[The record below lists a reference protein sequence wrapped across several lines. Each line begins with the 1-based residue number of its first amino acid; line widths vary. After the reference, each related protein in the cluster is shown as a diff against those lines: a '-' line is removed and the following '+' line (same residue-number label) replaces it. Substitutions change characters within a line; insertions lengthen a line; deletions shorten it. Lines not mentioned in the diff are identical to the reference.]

1 MNKLL
6 KFLWHKWYLLL
17 LAASAIIAQCY
28 LQLLLPERMG
38 VIQKLITTQS
48 DVDINKILIEGG
60 WMILI
65 SFGVVCLAFIQFH
78 SASYISSYVGK
89 KLREEMYSKVN
100 AISLADYNKYG
111 TATLITRTTN
121 DIEQI
126 KTFML
131 MAIRILVMSPT
142 MMIIAIIKTAN
153 IKPTLL
159 LVLAGALVAI
169 VIALIILLYFA
180 SPIFKKI
187 QEKIDNITVVLR
199 ESLTGI
205 RVIRAY
211 NQEENEYNKF
221 DFTNKDLTN
230 TYIKVNRLMSFIN
243 PFINIVFNLCF
254 IGIYAL
260 GFYLIDGISGTDRE
274 LITTISTTIADV
286 SVVAQYSSQIM
297 MSFVMFAM
305 IFIMMPQ
312 ALASSKRVIEILNID
327 TNKDNEE
334 VLSFSKGYDLYQNK
348 LKELYDKEDALIKP
362 IKEKYEKNY
371 NKSFNYDLIKYQ
383 LNTMSEKE
391 SSKSPLKKYIDE
403 YDKIHNKYHLE
414 RKEVRQKYRNYSVQN
429 LTTEEKDKII
439 KSKFTNPDIKGVIEF
454 KNVSFAYPG
463 SNTPCIENINFIT
476 KPGTTIAIIG
486 STGSGKSTLIN
497 LIPKFYKVTSGEISL
512 DGVNIND
519 LPADIVRDKIGFV
532 PQSALLFKGTIR
544 SNLLFANKNATEDKL
559 KEALRIAQAENFVSK
574 LSDGIDSFVSQS
586 GKNFS
591 GGQKQ
596 RLCIARA
603 LVKDA
608 ELYIFDDSF
617 SALDFKTD
625 AKLRSALKDY
635 TKNSSVIVVAQRVS
649 SILDADNI
657 IVLNEGKI
665 VGQGKHEELME
676 TCKIY
681 QDIVASQLDKDEIEK
696 TIKLK
701 HEALASGG
709 E

>member
-17 LAASAIIAQCY
+17 LAVSAIIAQCY

-65 SFGVVCLAFIQFH
+65 SFGVVCLAFIQFY
-78 SASYISSYVGK
+78 SASYVSSYVGK

-153 IKPTLL
+153 IKPKLL

-391 SSKSPLKKYIDE
+391 SSKSPLKKYIVE

-476 KPGTTIAIIG
+476 KPGTTTAIIG

-559 KEALRIAQAENFVSK
+559 KEALRIAQADNFVSK

-625 AKLRSALKDY
+625 AKLRSALKDF

-665 VGQGKHEELME
+665 VGQGKHEELMKN
-676 TCKIY
+676 CKVY

>member
-1 MNKLL
+1 MSKLL
-6 KFLWHKWYLLL
+6 RFLWHKWYLLL

-38 VIQKLITTQS
+38 VIQKLITTQN
-48 DVDINKILIEGG
+48 DVDISKILIEGG

-65 SFGVVCLAFIQFH
+65 SFGVVCLAFIQFY
-78 SASYISSYVGK
+78 SASYVSSYVGK

-100 AISLADYNKYG
+100 AISLAEYNKYG

-169 VIALIILLYFA
+169 IIAIIILLYFV

-211 NQEENEYNKF
+211 NQEENEYKKF

-230 TYIKVNRLMSFIN
+230 IYIKVNRLMSFIN

-274 LITTISTTIADV
+274 LIKTISTTIADV
-286 SVVAQYSSQIM
+286 SVIAQYSSQIM

-305 IFIMMPQ
+305 IFIMIPQ

-371 NKSFNYDLIKYQ
+371 NKPFNYDLIKYQ

-454 KNVSFAYPG
+454 KNVNFAYPG
-463 SNTPCIENINFIT
+463 SNTPCIENINFTT
-476 KPGTTIAIIG
+476 KPGTTTAIIG

-532 PQSALLFKGTIR
+532 PQSALLFKGTIK
-544 SNLLFANKNATEDKL
+544 SNLLFANKNATDDKL

-676 TCKIY
+676 TCKVY
-681 QDIVASQLDKDEIEK
+681 QDIVASQLDKDEIER

-701 HEALASGG
+701 HEALANGG

>member
-1 MNKLL
+1 MSKLL
-6 KFLWHKWYLLL
+6 RFLWHKWYLLL

-38 VIQKLITTQS
+38 VIQKLITTQN
-48 DVDINKILIEGG
+48 DVDISKILIEGG

-65 SFGVVCLAFIQFH
+65 SFGVVCLAFIQFY
-78 SASYISSYVGK
+78 SASYVSSYVGK
-89 KLREEMYSKVN
+89 KLRKEMYSKVN
-100 AISLADYNKYG
+100 AISLAEYNKYG

-169 VIALIILLYFA
+169 VIALIILLYFV

-211 NQEENEYNKF
+211 NQEENEYKKF

-274 LITTISTTIADV
+274 LIKTISTTIADV
-286 SVVAQYSSQIM
+286 SVIAQYSSQIM

-383 LNTMSEKE
+383 LNTMSEKV
-391 SSKSPLKKYIDE
+391 SSKSPLKKYIDG

-429 LTTEEKDKII
+429 ITTEEKDKII

-454 KNVSFAYPG
+454 KNVNFAYPG
-463 SNTPCIENINFIT
+463 SNTPCIENINFTT
-476 KPGTTIAIIG
+476 KPGTTTAIIG

-532 PQSALLFKGTIR
+532 PQSALLFKGTIK
-544 SNLLFANKNATEDKL
+544 SNLLFANKNATDDKL

-676 TCKIY
+676 TCKVY

-696 TIKLK
+696 TINLK
-701 HEALASGG
+701 HEALANGG

>member
-1 MNKLL
+1 MNKLF

-28 LQLLLPERMG
+28 LQLLLPERTG

-48 DVDINKILIEGG
+48 DVDISKILIEGG

-65 SFGVVCLAFIQFH
+65 SFGVVCLAFMQFY
-78 SASYISSYVGK
+78 SASYVSSYVGK

-463 SNTPCIENINFIT
+463 SNAPCIENINFIT
-476 KPGTTIAIIG
+476 KPGTTTAIIG

-676 TCKIY
+676 TCKVY

>member
-1 MNKLL
+1 MSKLL
-6 KFLWHKWYLLL
+6 RFLWHKWYLLL

-38 VIQKLITTQS
+38 VIQKLITTQN
-48 DVDINKILIEGG
+48 DVDISKILIEGG

-65 SFGVVCLAFIQFH
+65 SFGVVCLAFIQFY
-78 SASYISSYVGK
+78 SASYVSSYVGK

-100 AISLADYNKYG
+100 AISLAEYNKYG

-169 VIALIILLYFA
+169 IIAIIILLYFA

-211 NQEENEYNKF
+211 NQEENEYKKF

-243 PFINIVFNLCF
+243 PFINIIFNLCF

-274 LITTISTTIADV
+274 LIKTISTTIADV

-371 NKSFNYDLIKYQ
+371 NKFFNYDLIKYQ

-454 KNVSFAYPG
+454 KNVNFAYPG
-463 SNTPCIENINFIT
+463 SNTPCIENINFTT
-476 KPGTTIAIIG
+476 KPGTTTAIIG

-532 PQSALLFKGTIR
+532 PQSALLFKGTIK
-544 SNLLFANKNATEDKL
+544 SNLLFANKNATDDKL

-574 LSDGIDSFVSQS
+574 LSNGIDSFVSQS

-676 TCKIY
+676 TCKVY

-701 HEALASGG
+701 HEALANGG

>member
-1 MNKLL
+1 MSKLL
-6 KFLWHKWYLLL
+6 RFLWHKWYLLL

-38 VIQKLITTQS
+38 VIQKLITTQN
-48 DVDINKILIEGG
+48 DVDISKILIEGG

-65 SFGVVCLAFIQFH
+65 SFGVVCLAFIQFY
-78 SASYISSYVGK
+78 SASYVSSYVGK

-100 AISLADYNKYG
+100 AISLAEYNKYG

-211 NQEENEYNKF
+211 NQEENEYKKF

-243 PFINIVFNLCF
+243 PFINIIFNLCF

-274 LITTISTTIADV
+274 LIKTISTTIADV
-286 SVVAQYSSQIM
+286 SVIAQYSSQIM

-362 IKEKYEKNY
+362 IKEKYKKNY

-439 KSKFTNPDIKGVIEF
+439 KSKFTNPDLKGVIEF
-454 KNVSFAYPG
+454 KNVSFSYPG
-463 SNTPCIENINFIT
+463 SNTPCIENINFTT
-476 KPGTTIAIIG
+476 KPGTTTAIIG

-532 PQSALLFKGTIR
+532 PQSALLFKGTIK
-544 SNLLFANKNATEDKL
+544 SNLLFANKNATDDKL
-559 KEALRIAQAENFVSK
+559 KEALRIAQAEHFVSK

-676 TCKIY
+676 TCKVY

-701 HEALASGG
+701 HEALANGG

>member
-1 MNKLL
+1 MSKLL
-6 KFLWHKWYLLL
+6 RFLWHKWYLLL
-17 LAASAIIAQCY
+17 LAASAIIVQCY

-48 DVDINKILIEGG
+48 DVDISKILIEGG

-65 SFGVVCLAFIQFH
+65 SFGVVCLAFIQFY
-78 SASYISSYVGK
+78 SASYVSSYVGK

-100 AISLADYNKYG
+100 AISLAEYNKYG

-159 LVLAGALVAI
+159 LVLAGALIAI
-169 VIALIILLYFA
+169 VVALIILLYFA

-211 NQEENEYNKF
+211 NQEENEYKKF
-221 DFTNKDLTN
+221 DFTNKDLTS
-230 TYIKVNRLMSFIN
+230 TYIKVNRIMSFVN

-274 LITTISTTIADV
+274 LISTISTTIADV

-348 LKELYDKEDALIKP
+348 LKELYYKEENLLKP
-362 IKEKYEKNY
+362 IKEKYEKDY

-403 YDKIHNKYHLE
+403 YDNIHNKYHLE

-439 KSKFTNPDIKGVIEF
+439 KSKFTNPDLKGVIEF

-463 SNTPCIENINFIT
+463 SNTPCIENINFVT
-476 KPGTTIAIIG
+476 KPGTTTAIIG

-519 LPADIVRDKIGFV
+519 LPADIIRDKIGFV

-544 SNLLFANKNATEDKL
+544 SNLLFADKNATDDKL
-559 KEALRIAQAENFVSK
+559 NEVLRIAQAENFVSK

-603 LVKDA
+603 LVKNA

-676 TCKIY
+676 NCKVY

-701 HEALASGG
+701 HEALANGG